1 MTHPF
6 ETPGQMRT
14 RMDKGAKTAIG
25 GQMMSPDAPIT
36 KRISQPR
43 IESSELAA
51 RIPEIRA
58 WLQAWKDEEAR
69 TEGLTL
75 ATTKKS
81 SAGLRFSV
89 PSSITFA
96 SLEDY
101 VAWIGSTQDYQVAGR
116 RIGELTDLDARLFGM
131 TRIWQGLAALS
142 EPDFLSFLELLR
154 WRRDNPDSHPPVRAL
169 AIPGLDTKWIEGHQ
183 MLVKAAF
190 HLLGALN
197 PDGESALERLG
208 FDTCDRM
215 TVWFRCGA
223 GIGGMAALA
232 PQFALRPSDTTPSQV
247 AGARRAIIV
256 ENQTSFEMLELGP
269 RDIAIFGQG
278 GQAPAALGLMPWLH
292 EALDEIL
299 YWGDMDGEGY
309 RILSRARAVLPELRS
324 ILMDAQAA
332 HDHIEALS
340 VSIDT
345 DPRPVPDRLNDTET
359 SAYTLL
365 APAGRRIEQERI
377 PRQQVVAALAQ
388 PDALA
393 RSA

>member
-183 MLVKAAF
+183 MLVKAVAQV
-190 HLLGALN
+190 LAVWPRWRRSSPCAPATQRLPRLQAPGA
-197 PDGESALERLG
+197 
-208 FDTCDRM
+208 
-215 TVWFRCGA
+215 
-223 GIGGMAALA
+223 
-232 PQFALRPSDTTPSQV
+232 PSSSRT
-247 AGARRAIIV
+247 RRA
-256 ENQTSFEMLELGP
+256 S
-269 RDIAIFGQG
+269 RCSSW
-278 GQAPAALGLMPWLH
+278 ALGTSPSS
-292 EALDEIL
+292 
-299 YWGDMDGEGY
+299 G
-309 RILSRARAVLPELRS
+309 RAVR
-324 ILMDAQAA
+324 
-332 HDHIEALS
+332 
-340 VSIDT
+340 
-345 DPRPVPDRLNDTET
+345 RP
-359 SAYTLL
+359 
-365 APAGRRIEQERI
+365 
-377 PRQQVVAALAQ
+377 Q
-388 PDALA
+388 P
-393 RSA
+393 SG